1 MRPTN
6 VLAQTQCNLLFM
18 SAEVFRNVMKTEPKL
33 VSPVLFTQGHS
44 MAKRMVAEN
53 QRLKSKASSKFLRF

>member
-1 MRPTN
+1 
-6 VLAQTQCNLLFM
+6 M

-44 MAKRMVAEN
+44 MAERMAERMVAEN
-53 QRLKSKASSKFLRF
+53 QRLKSKASSKSLRL